1 MELSLIRT
9 LMDKEFYDNNRG
21 ARCPDRLFSKDARK
35 IKQTIDSAM
44 TMYNRSITPSEV
56 EALFMSNNP
65 SMTTAQNSL
74 LIICLSW
81 FIKKSLWVMT
91 LHRKSCQSYFNRS

>member
-21 ARCPDRLFSKDARK
+21 ARCPDRLFSKDVRK

-65 SMTTAQNSL
+65 SMTTAQ
-74 LIICLSW
+74 
-81 FIKKSLWVMT
+81 K
-91 LHRKSCQSYFNRS
+91 QSFNHLFKLVHKGSPYGE